1 MVIICDKFWELNR
14 EIYLWQVQLEYCIW
28 RKGSKNGPLRCSI
41 AYWNSNPLRQGH
53 KIHSAFYC
61 IDYRIRKQLNYIAL
75 VPRLLYTSLRIGTN
89 LVMLLK
95 CLIKCI
101 KLSDYLLMIA
111 TRTRINANFTL
122 ILLHRWA
129 QEKFWDLQNI
139 NSLWKHFLAFSEFL
153 KTHLF
158 VLLSQVWCS
167 EPNSLSLSC
176 PWLYH
181 CPTLNLNVILIW
193 TKMI

>member
-41 AYWNSNPLRQGH
+41 TYWNSNPLRQGH
-53 KIHSAFYC
+53 KIHGAFYC

-122 ILLHRWA
+122 ILLHRWT

-139 NSLWKHFLAFSEFL
+139 NSLWKHFFAFSEFL

-167 EPNSLSLSC
+167 EPNSLSLSLA
-176 PWLYH
+176 PGFTTVLH
-181 CPTLNLNVILIW
+181 SIS
-193 TKMI
+193 M